1 MTAVDNAPEPA
12 TLADALNA
20 LRERDSALRQAHRQL
35 SEAHQE
41 LEDTNRGIIALHTEL
56 EAARHAESRL
66 AAIVLSSD
74 DAIISMTPQ
83 CVIQTW
89 NPGAQ
94 QLLGYAET
102 EIVGQSMRTLLPQ
115 ASEDDFAESL
125 QRVRRGDH
133 AQAYDTQ
140 WRRANGTVVDVV
152 VTVSA
157 LRDSIDELIGY
168 SAVAHDITER
178 LRTQAELVAARAESD
193 VLAERDR
200 IARDL
205 HDHVIQRVFAVGITL
220 QGTIPRARG
229 ADVQQRLAT
238 AVDNLQGVIQDIRT
252 VIFQLHGGSSDI
264 TRLRQRLD
272 EAIAQMSGDLNT
284 TVRYSGP
291 LSVIDATLAEH
302 AEAVVKEATS
312 NAVRHARATTLVVTI
327 DVADLLC
334 IDITDDGQGMPD
346 NITSSG
352 LTNLRQRAESL
363 GGTLTIDEPQGGG
376 TRLRWSVPLPE

>member
-1 MTAVDNAPEPA
+1 MTAVTNTPEPA
-12 TLADALNA
+12 TLAAALDALHQ
-20 LRERDSALRQAHRQL
+20 RDSALRQAQRQL
-35 SEAHQE
+35 TEAHQE

-56 EAARHAESRL
+56 EAARLAESRL

-83 CVIQTW
+83 YVIQTW

-94 QLLGYAET
+94 RLLGHAENQ
-102 EIVGQSMRTLLPQ
+102 IVGQSMRMLLPP
-115 ASEDDFAESL
+115 ASENDFAEAL
-125 QRVRRGDH
+125 QRVRRGEH

-140 WRRANGTVVDVV
+140 WRHANGTTVDVV

-157 LRDSIDELIGY
+157 LRDSTDELIGY

-220 QGTIPRARG
+220 QGTIPRTRG
-229 ADVQQRLAT
+229 AEVQQRLAA
-238 AVDNLQGVIQDIRT
+238 AVDDLQGVIHDIRT

-284 TVRYSGP
+284 TVRYAGP
-291 LSVIDATLAEH
+291 LSVIDATLADH

-312 NAVRHARATTLVVTI
+312 NAVRHARATTLTVTV
-327 DVADLLC
+327 DVADVLC
-334 IDITDDGQGMPD
+334 IDITDDGKGMPE
-346 NITSSG
+346 NVTSSG
-352 LTNLRQRAESL
+352 LTNLRRRAESL
-363 GGTLTIDEPQGGG
+363 GGDLIIDTPPGGG
-376 TRLRWSVPLPE
+376 TRLRWSAPLPE

>member
-1 MTAVDNAPEPA
+1 MNNAPEPA

-20 LRERDSALRQAHRQL
+20 LRERDTALRQAHRQL

-74 DAIISMTPQ
+74 DAMISMTPQ

-102 EIVGQSMRTLLPQ
+102 EIVGQSMRTLLPR
-115 ASEDDFAESL
+115 ASEDDFTESL

-140 WRRANGTVVDVV
+140 WHRANGTVVDVV

-157 LRDSIDELIGY
+157 LRDSTDELIGY

-220 QGTIPRARG
+220 QGTIPRTRG
-229 ADVQQRLAT
+229 VDVQQRLAT
-238 AVDNLQGVIQDIRT
+238 AVDDLQGVIQDIRT

-272 EAIAQMSGDLNT
+272 EAIAQMSGELNT

-291 LSVIDATLAEH
+291 LSVIDATLADH

-312 NAVRHARATTLVVTI
+312 NAVRHAHATTLTVTI

-334 IDITDDGQGMPD
+334 VDITDDGQGMPE
-346 NITSSG
+346 NITTSG

-363 GGTLTIDEPQGGG
+363 GGTLTIEEPPGGG
-376 TRLRWSVPLPE
+376 TRLRWSAPLPE

>member
-1 MTAVDNAPEPA
+1 M
-12 TLADALNA
+12 
-20 LRERDSALRQAHRQL
+20 
-35 SEAHQE
+35 
-41 LEDTNRGIIALHTEL
+41 
-56 EAARHAESRL
+56 
-66 AAIVLSSD
+66 
-74 DAIISMTPQ
+74 
-83 CVIQTW
+83 
-89 NPGAQ
+89 
-94 QLLGYAET
+94 
-102 EIVGQSMRTLLPQ
+102 LP
-115 ASEDDFAESL
+115 
-125 QRVRRGDH
+125 DH
-133 AQAYDTQ
+133 
-140 WRRANGTVVDVV
+140 
-152 VTVSA
+152 
-157 LRDSIDELIGY
+157 
-168 SAVAHDITER
+168 ITER

-312 NAVRHARATTLVVTI
+312 NAVRHAHATTLVVTI